1 MRRVGALVATMLVV
15 AAAPM
20 TVAVPAT
27 LSEAQLEQA
36 MIAQL
41 HAAKPGWLVAR
52 TSPLTITAT
61 RPASTQPLTIY
72 LDRLYGFCVA
82 NPERWAPSVARMVRA
97 FTRDGIDSTVRTRPG
112 CG

>member
-1 MRRVGALVATMLVV
+1 MLVV

-27 LSEAQLEQA
+27 LSESQLKQA

-82 NPERWAPSVARMVRA
+82 NPERWASIGGAHGARVYPRRHRFYRPQTPGLRVIVREAAYVA
-97 FTRDGIDSTVRTRPG
+97 
-112 CG
+112 